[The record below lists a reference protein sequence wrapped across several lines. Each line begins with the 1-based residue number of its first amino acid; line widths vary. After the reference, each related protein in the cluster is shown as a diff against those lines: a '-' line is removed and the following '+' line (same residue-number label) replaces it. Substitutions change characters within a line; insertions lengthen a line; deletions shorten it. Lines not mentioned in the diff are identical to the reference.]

1 LAISRVSRRQILV
14 GLTGATAVAGGAGLW
29 LVAQRVRGWRF
40 RNAVER
46 GAAFAPSAFLAVEP
60 SGDVVIWLVRA
71 EMGQGVDTAL
81 PMLVAEELDADW
93 QRVRVERA
101 VLDQR
106 YDYGSMA
113 TVASAS
119 IQSLWI
125 ELRRAGAAAREML
138 VSAAADAWNAPASE
152 LATERSAVLHTPTGR
167 RITYGELATAAAS
180 QWRPLRPRLKA
191 PHEFR
196 LIGQPLPRLDAQAKI
211 AGTAVFGLDV
221 RVPNMVH
228 AAIARSPT
236 FGGRPVEIDDS
247 AARAAGG
254 VLDVLEV
261 PSGIAV
267 VGEHSFAALRGR
279 DALRLRWPAA
289 AAPVSSAEISAA
301 LAAALAAETVH
312 VTRDDAGNAA
322 AQQPA
327 LTADYEVPYLAH
339 APLEPMNCTA
349 SVTAERC
356 DVWAPT
362 QTPDDALQAAAR
374 ITGLPPARIAVHT
387 TYLGGGFGRRAAT
400 DFVAEAVD
408 LSRRLGR
415 PVQVVWSREDDM
427 RNGLYRPAVA
437 QRIAAALGADG
448 RPVAWRHRVASV
460 GTDGSAGIDYVALM
474 GADPLPY
481 DVGAMRV
488 EWAGVRAPVPTAIWR
503 SVGHSFT
510 AFAVESFLDELATAQ
525 AQDAIAYR
533 LSLLNGNARL
543 RRCLEEVAEASG
555 WAQARSQGRALGA
568 ACTHAFGSHIA
579 LIAELASHEPSALL
593 RVTKIWAVVDC
604 GIVVN
609 PDGAAA
615 QLEGGIL
622 FGLTAALLGRITVA
636 DGSIVEGNF
645 DTYPLLRI
653 DETPELHIRFIASA
667 EPPGGLGELG
677 VPAVAP
683 AVANALFAARGTR
696 LRTLPLRLN
705 G

>member
-1 LAISRVSRRQILV
+1 LAIARVSRRQVLV

-29 LVAQRVRGWRF
+29 LVSRRVRGWRW

-46 GAAFAPSAFLAVEP
+46 GAAFAPNVFLAVEP
-60 SGDVVIWLVRA
+60 GGDVVIWLVRS

-119 IQSLWI
+119 IQSMWI
-125 ELRRAGAAAREML
+125 ELRRAGAAARQML
-138 VSAAADAWNAPASE
+138 MGAAAEAWDVPVSE
-152 LATERSAVLHTPTGR
+152 LTTELGAVVHAPSRSRTR
-167 RITYGELATAAAS
+167 YGELATAAAG
-180 QWRPLRPRLKA
+180 QWPPLRPRLKE

-211 AGTAVFGLDV
+211 MGAAIFGLDV
-221 RVPNMVH
+221 RVPGMVH

-236 FGGRPVEIDDS
+236 FGAQITAIDDT
-247 AARAAGG
+247 AARAVRG

-261 PSGIAV
+261 PTGVAV

-279 DALRLRWPAA
+279 DALRLRWSAP
-289 AAPVSSAEISAA
+289 AAPVSSEEISAA
-301 LAAALAAETVH
+301 LHAGLAAETAEVA
-312 VTRDDAGNAA
+312 RDDGGGTAA
-322 AQQPA
+322 LEPA
-327 LTADYEVPYLAH
+327 LTALYEVPYLAH
-339 APLEPMNCTA
+339 APMEPMNCVA
-349 SVTAERC
+349 SVTADRC
-356 DVWAPT
+356 EIWAPT
-362 QTPDDALQAAAR
+362 QTPDDAVETAAR
-374 ITGLPPARIAVHT
+374 ITGLPRDRITVHT

-408 LSRRLGR
+408 LARRVGR
-415 PVQVVWSREDDM
+415 PVQVLWSREDDM

-437 QRIAAALGADG
+437 QRIAATIDG
-448 RPVAWRHRVASV
+448 SGKPVAWRHRVASV
-460 GTDGSAGIDYVALM
+460 RTDVSPGIDYVALM
-474 GADPLPY
+474 GADALPY
-481 DVGAMRV
+481 DLGSMRV
-488 EWAGVRAPVPTAIWR
+488 EWVGVHAPVPTAIWR

-510 AFAVESFLDELATAQ
+510 TFAVESFLDEIATSQ
-525 AQDAIAYR
+525 AQDPIAYR
-533 LSLLNGNARL
+533 LSLLRNDRL
-543 RRCLEEVAEASG
+543 SRCLREVAEASG
-555 WAQARSQGRALGA
+555 WMRATGEGRALGV
-568 ACTHAFGSHIA
+568 ACAEAFGSHIA
-579 LIAELASHEPSALL
+579 LVTELEPTAP

-622 FGLTAALLGRITVA
+622 FGLTAALLGRITVRNGA
-636 DGSIVEGNF
+636 IVEGNF
-645 DTYPLLRI
+645 DTYPLLRS
-653 DETPELHIRFIASA
+653 DEIPELDIRFVASA

-683 AVANALFAARGTR
+683 AVANALFAARGIR
-696 LRTLPLRLN
+696 ARTLPLQLN
-705 G
+705 A